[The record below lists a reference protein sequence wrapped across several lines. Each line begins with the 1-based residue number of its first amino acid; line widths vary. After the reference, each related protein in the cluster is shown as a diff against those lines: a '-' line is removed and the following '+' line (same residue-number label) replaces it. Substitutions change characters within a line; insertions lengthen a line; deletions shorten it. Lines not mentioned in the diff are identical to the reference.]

1 MGDDAR
7 ELDEVVVP
15 STTVAP
21 ITDIQDVKLPGNVF
35 VAGLPPE
42 MDDVEFERLFAPYG
56 HILSAK
62 IMLDVNTG
70 LSRGFGFV
78 MFGTS
83 QVDGKRRT
91 GAESE
96 SLAVQEMNGKPVGA
110 SHVLTVQKSLHD
122 GRQALIASNVVY
134 VRNLPRTV
142 DEQQVSQFFQQ
153 FGTVV
158 SCTVRPDN
166 TFHNTGKGTCNL
178 ASVVFTTVDAAREA
192 IKAAHGKRGILG
204 SSTTVL
210 AKFGDTPESRELKKT
225 RKRSTP
231 QPPSAPPLSIIPTVA
246 QVRSPTFVVPAVNT
260 PTVLRS
266 ATMPQSQQPR
276 VFVHSPQLISTS
288 TPFGPSTSVPIAH
301 QPQPVYLMPQLMPP
315 HSVYY
320 ILPA

>member
-1 MGDDAR
+1 
-7 ELDEVVVP
+7 
-15 STTVAP
+15 
-21 ITDIQDVKLPGNVF
+21 
-35 VAGLPPE
+35 

-78 MFGTS
+78 MFGT
-83 QVDGKRRT
+83 DGKGRT
-91 GAESE
+91 GTESE
-96 SLAVQEMNGKPVGA
+96 CLAVQEMNGKPVGA
-110 SHVLTVQKSLHD
+110 SHILTVQKSLHD

-142 DEQQVSQFFQQ
+142 DEQQATAFFQQ

-178 ASVVFTTVDAAREA
+178 ASIVFTTVDAAREA

-204 SSTTVL
+204 CATTIL
-210 AKFGDTPESRELKKT
+210 AKFGDTPESRELKKS
-225 RKRSTP
+225 RKRTSPLPT
-231 QPPSAPPLSIIPTVA
+231 SAPPGPILSSIAHVRPPSYVLPTA
-246 QVRSPTFVVPAVNT
+246 NAPTI
-260 PTVLRS
+260 LRS
-266 ATMPQSQQPR
+266 TAMPQSQQQI
-276 VFVHSPQLISTS
+276 FMHSSQLFP
-288 TPFGPSTSVPIAH
+288 TPALFGPSTPVPVAH
-301 QPQPVYLMPQLMPP
+301 QPQPVYLMPQLMQP

-320 ILPA
+320 ILPS